1 MNTVKILTFT
11 ALFPNN
17 VWPTQGVFIKERM
30 RAVSQLEGVAV
41 RVVAPVPYYPP
52 VKLGC
57 RQDYRRVVKEE
68 VIDGITVTH
77 PRYLMTPKVGMSLYG
92 LSLCLSVL
100 PHVRK
105 IQRSFDFDVIDSHF
119 LYPDGFAAVLLGK
132 LFRKPVTISARGSDV
147 NVYKDLSL
155 IPYLLRF
162 ALRRAD
168 RVIAVSQALATTIQG
183 LGIAGEKMVVVPNGV
198 DHTRFYQEPQADA
211 RGRLG
216 LGEGQ
221 TILSIGH
228 LTANKGFDILIR
240 ALRLLQERGSDRRI
254 TLILVG
260 EGPKRDELENL
271 AGNLGLADWVQ
282 FVGAVPHDRLR
293 AWYNAADVFCLAS
306 EREGWPN
313 VVTEA
318 LACGTP
324 VVATTAGG
332 IPEIVHAPHLGMLT
346 DRTPQAFAE
355 ALELALACPWDRAA
369 IAQEGQKRGWH
380 QTAQDVVK
388 VFEAIGT
395 THHRAC
401 SAQLAGQAGTGWP
414 GGKS

>member
-1 MNTVKILTFT
+1 MKILTLT

-30 RAVSQLEGVAV
+30 RAVAQLEGIAV

-57 RQDYRRVVKEE
+57 RQDYRRVAKEE
-68 VIDGITVTH
+68 VIDGMTVTH

-92 LSLCLSVL
+92 LSLGLSVL
-100 PHVRK
+100 PHIRK

-132 LFRKPVTISARGSDV
+132 LLGKPVTISARGSDV

-183 LGIAGEKMVVVPNGV
+183 LGIPSEKLVVVPNGV
-198 DHTRFYQEPQADA
+198 DQTRFYRESQAEA

-216 LGEGQ
+216 LGAGQ
-221 TILSIGH
+221 IVLSIGH
-228 LTANKGFDILIR
+228 LTANKGFDVLIR
-240 ALRLLQERGSDRRI
+240 ALGLLQKKHPDRRV
-254 TLILVG
+254 TLVLVG
-260 EGPKRDELENL
+260 EGPKRNELEAL
-271 AGNLGLADWVQ
+271 AVALGLADRVQ
-282 FVGAVPHDRLR
+282 FVGVLPHDRLR

-324 VVATTAGG
+324 VVATQAGG

-355 ALELALACPWDRAA
+355 SLGMALVCSWDRAA
-369 IAQEGQKRGWH
+369 IAVEGRKRSWD
-380 QTAQDVVK
+380 QTACDVVS
-388 VFEAIGT
+388 VFEAVLSS
-395 THHRAC
+395 HHRTC
-401 SAQLAGQAGTGWP
+401 LARFSGQANGKLP